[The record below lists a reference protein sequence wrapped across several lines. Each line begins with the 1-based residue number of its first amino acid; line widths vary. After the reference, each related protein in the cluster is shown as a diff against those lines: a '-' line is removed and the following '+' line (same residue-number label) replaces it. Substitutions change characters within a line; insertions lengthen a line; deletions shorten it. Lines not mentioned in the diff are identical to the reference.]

1 MLGATAMSDWSFLT
15 NHALALVC
23 IRSNPNSRMREIA
36 ECLGVTERAAHR
48 IVADLCEAG
57 YVEKQRVGAR
67 NTYTVSL
74 DGDLRHPLVAGRPV
88 RELVEPL
95 AT

>member
-1 MLGATAMSDWSFLT
+1 MSSWGFLT

-23 IRSNPNSRMREIA
+23 LERDADARMRDIA

-48 IVADLCEAG
+48 IVCDLCAAG
-57 YVEKQRVGAR
+57 YVEKTRIGAR
-67 NTYTVSL
+67 NHYVV
-74 DGDLRHPLVAGRPV
+74 DLGGPIRHPLVDGRPV

-95 AT
+95 AR